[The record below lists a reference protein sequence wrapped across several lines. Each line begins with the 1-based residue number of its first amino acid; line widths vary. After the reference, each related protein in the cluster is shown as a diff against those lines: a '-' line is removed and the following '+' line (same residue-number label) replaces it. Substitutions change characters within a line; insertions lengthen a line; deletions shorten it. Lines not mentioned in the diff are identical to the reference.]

1 MLAPPPPAGGV
12 AGVPPAGAARAAPRV
27 VDWMLGACP
36 ALEVDDAVLH
46 RAVHVLD
53 RALARL
59 VVEESDMLTLA
70 AAALVLASKYEECDC
85 LTARY
90 AAPRLQLDAGRVA
103 RMEWRA
109 AAALGYRVGGGTAR
123 CWARHL
129 GVTLTPLRRYLLDQA
144 LLDGAARAL
153 PPPALARQVREAP
166 DRPGPWLARL
176 RAFAQEISPSDARHL
191 ASKHGACVG
200 GAGLVPRALR
210 PRG

>member
-1 MLAPPPPAGGV
+1 M
-12 AGVPPAGAARAAPRV
+12 
-27 VDWMLGACP
+27 
-36 ALEVDDAVLH
+36 LH

-70 AAALVLASKYEECDC
+70 AAALVLASKYEECNC

-144 LLDGAARAL
+144 LLDGARAL
-153 PPPALARQVREAP
+153 PPRRWPARCRRRRTARGPGWRACGRCSRDIAVTPGTWRPSTGRAWAGRGWCRAP
-166 DRPGPWLARL
+166 AAARPTAR
-176 RAFAQEISPSDARHL
+176 R
-191 ASKHGACVG
+191 
-200 GAGLVPRALR
+200 
-210 PRG
+210 